1 MQNELESLMRTYCNR
16 SVSNDVGIVLASVL
30 KEESHWEGTG
40 DTCGEIRLANPVQ
53 DLNEFFFVVPSL
65 YSRSAD
71 SNHYGLHLSRTNNSI
86 NPTCAR
92 G

>member
-40 DTCGEIRLANPVQ
+40 ESGLV
-53 DLNEFFFVVPSL
+53 FV
-65 YSRSAD
+65 
-71 SNHYGLHLSRTNNSI
+71 
-86 NPTCAR
+86 
-92 G
+92 